1 MQPGGDGASR
11 FYGLWPGGDEHVSR
25 STVRGYVPAGKP
37 NIGATAESPTT
48 GPLRTQLSE
57 RAWRN
62 KHGTEGDFLRWTRN
76 PHGIKPAS
84 NRTNTVQTGPK
95 QFTQKTRIFFP
106 ITKELQKNCKRIA
119 QKNSTKRCAFWGS
132 DFGRFSRYRDRGSGD
147 TQV

>member
-1 MQPGGDGASR
+1 MTVQPGGDGASR

-37 NIGATAESPTT
+37 NIGATAESPAT

-57 RAWRN
+57 RAWR
-62 KHGTEGDFLRWTRN
+62 KKKRGTEGDFLRWTRN

-95 QFTQKTRIFFP
+95 QFTQKNAQ
-106 ITKELQKNCKRIA
+106 LQKNCKRIA
-119 QKNSTKRCAFWGS
+119 KE
-132 DFGRFSRYRDRGSGD
+132 
-147 TQV
+147 